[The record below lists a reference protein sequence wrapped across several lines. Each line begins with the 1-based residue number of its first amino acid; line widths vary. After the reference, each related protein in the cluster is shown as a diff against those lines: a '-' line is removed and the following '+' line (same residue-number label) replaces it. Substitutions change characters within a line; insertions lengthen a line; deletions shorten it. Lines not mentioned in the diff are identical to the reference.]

1 VNPGDARNH
10 PLRVAILTALE
21 SDPDRLLVPAEFA
34 ASIDEPLGQVSYHC
48 RVLDDLG
55 EIEAV
60 DPDPLTGSGARG
72 YKLPARD
79 SDAAAGAQ

>member
-1 VNPGDARNH
+1 MNPGDARNH
-10 PLRVAILTALE
+10 PLRVAILAALE
-21 SDPDRLLVPAEFA
+21 KEPDRLLVPAEFA

-48 RVLDDLG
+48 RVLGEPG

-60 DPDPLTGSGARG
+60 DQDPLAGSGARG

-79 SDAAAGAQ
+79 TDAA

>member
-1 VNPGDARNH
+1 MNPGDARNH

-21 SDPDRLLVPAEFA
+21 SDPDRLLVPADFA

-60 DPDPLTGSGARG
+60 DPGPLTGSGARG
-72 YKLPARD
+72 
-79 SDAAAGAQ
+79 

>member
-1 VNPGDARNH
+1 MTPDDARNH

-48 RVLDDLG
+48 RVLDGLG

-60 DPDPLTGSGARG
+60 DLDPLVGNGARG
-72 YKLPARD
+72 YKLAARD